1 MPDTTILA
9 GGAPRISGVRRGGG
23 ERPQGPTAAGAAC
36 GAAAIICRP
45 RLVEGNAEKMGC
57 ARVSM

>member
-45 RLVEGNAEKMGC
+45 RLVESNAEKMG
-57 ARVSM
+57 